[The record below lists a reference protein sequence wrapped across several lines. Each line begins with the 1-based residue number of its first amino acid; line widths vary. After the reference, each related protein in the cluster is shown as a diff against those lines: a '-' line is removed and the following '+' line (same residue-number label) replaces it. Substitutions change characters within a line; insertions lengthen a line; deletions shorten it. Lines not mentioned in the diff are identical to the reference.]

1 MTASD
6 CEIALATVDDIP
18 GIVELQGLN
27 LLSNGGFLSIEFSN
41 DWFERVLSEMPIIVA
56 RRDGRIVGYLVSS
69 PVSVAAGAP
78 IIQAKLR
85 AYPGSRNPYNHG
97 PVCIAK
103 EERNQGLIS
112 RMFEALR
119 ERLGGA
125 RRHRVR
131 PARQWGVAC
140 GTCETRNAPS
150 CRIHARWRRVCR
162 GCLYRVNHQFLV
174 TRAEDQ
180 SGRSPCAIVARLL
193 RQRYSPQQASFRQAS
208 AKEPSGARLQMATSW
223 RRQRRSIFAP
233 RLCAKLHEGRD
244 REPGQ

>member
-27 LLSNGGFLSIEFSN
+27 LLSNGGFLSIEFSK
-41 DWFERVLSEMPIIVA
+41 DWFERVLFEMPIIVA
-56 RRDGRIVGYLVSS
+56 RRDARIVGYLVSS
-69 PVSVAAGAP
+69 PVAVAAGAP

-119 ERLGGA
+119 ERLKGREGIA
-125 RRHRVR
+125 FVRRD
-131 PARQWGVAC
+131 
-140 GTCETRNAPS
+140 NAVS
-150 CRIHARWRRVCR
+150 
-162 GCLYRVNHQFLV
+162 L
-174 TRAEDQ
+174 
-180 SGRSPCAIVARLL
+180 
-193 RQRYSPQQASFRQAS
+193 S
-208 AKEPSGARLQMATSW
+208 AH
-223 RRQRRSIFAP
+223 
-233 RLCAKLHEGRD
+233 AKLGMRQVAEFRHD
-244 REPGQ
+244 DVAYVVVAYIA

>member
-1 MTASD
+1 MMTASD

-119 ERLGGA
+119 ERLRGREGIAFVRRDNGA
-125 RRHRVR
+125 SLTAH
-131 PARQWGVAC
+131 
-140 GTCETRNAPS
+140 
-150 CRIHARWRRVCR
+150 
-162 GCLYRVNHQFLV
+162 
-174 TRAEDQ
+174 
-180 SGRSPCAIVARLL
+180 
-193 RQRYSPQQASFRQAS
+193 
-208 AKEPSGARLQMATSW
+208 
-223 RRQRRSIFAP
+223 
-233 RLCAKLHEGRD
+233 AKLGMRQVTNSRTMASRMSWLPIS
-244 REPGQ
+244 REIINFCHSG

>member
-18 GIVELQGLN
+18 GIVELQRLN
-27 LLSNGGFLSIEFSN
+27 LLSNGGFLSIEFSD

-69 PVSVAAGAP
+69 PVSVAAREP

-85 AYPGSRNPYNHG
+85 AYPSSRNPYNHG

-119 ERLGGA
+119 ERLGGEKA
-125 RRHRVR
+125 SH
-131 PARQWGVAC
+131 
-140 GTCETRNAPS
+140 S
-150 CRIHARWRRVCR
+150 
-162 GCLYRVNHQFLV
+162 
-174 TRAEDQ
+174 
-180 SGRSPCAIVARLL
+180 SGATMGHLL
-193 RQRYSPQQASFRQAS
+193 RHMRNSECAELPNSRTMASRMPWLPMS
-208 AKEPSGARLQMATSW
+208 RE
-223 RRQRRSIFAP
+223 SIFD
-233 RLCAKLHEGRD
+233 HSG
-244 REPGQ
+244 